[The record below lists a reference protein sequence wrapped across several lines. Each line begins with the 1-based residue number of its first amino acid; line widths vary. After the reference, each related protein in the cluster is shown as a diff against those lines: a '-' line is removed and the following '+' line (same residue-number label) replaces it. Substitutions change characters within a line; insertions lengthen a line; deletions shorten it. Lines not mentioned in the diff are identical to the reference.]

1 MPLPK
6 ANNIFISNTFF
17 IFITRFFPSLANL
30 VVMIWYSRQL
40 PTDSYGNYQLFW
52 IQLYVIYPFICF
64 GIHSLIIT
72 YNRNM
77 LANILSK
84 LTAKHYLFFTLW
96 MIGLSTCFAALQYAA
111 GSVSFITSTLF
122 ILTFSVSIITESLL
136 IVFRRYTTMS
146 VTGLLYA
153 LAFCGIH
160 WLSLNGA
167 FSLQSL
173 FSLLLVI
180 NLLRVF
186 IYSIAIL
193 QETKKDAYGYDQED
207 IDIPTIRSLWLH
219 LGIYDIVQML
229 SSWIDKFVIS
239 LLLTAELSAIYYNGA
254 QNIPFLPLLL
264 TAASSAVLLQIA
276 SNSTGIQAKEST
288 VKLVNQSGRLLSCIV
303 FPIFCFLFVF
313 RNELIVT
320 LFSEKYI
327 PAIPIFAMAT
337 LVLPVRAYSYT
348 TLLQRMH
355 KGNIINIGAI
365 GELVLACLLMY
376 PLYLF
381 LGLPGVAL
389 SFVISTYLQAAFYLL
404 FTGKYLS
411 VNPLTLIPVANWIIK
426 LTIISTLFTGMH
438 YWCTVHY
445 TGKITLFLGAFV
457 MLLCIGMSLII
468 ELKLNKKNGV
478 ISAAV

>member
-6 ANNIFISNTFF
+6 ANNIFVSNSFF

-40 PTDSYGNYQLFW
+40 PTESYGNYQLFW
-52 IQLYVIYPFICF
+52 IQLYVIYPIICF

-84 LTAKHYLFFTLW
+84 LVAKHYILFSIWTVV
-96 MIGLSTCFAALQYAA
+96 LSLCFAALQYTA
-111 GSVSFITSTLF
+111 GGVSLITSSLF

-146 VTGLLYA
+146 ITGLLYA

-160 WLSLNGA
+160 WLALKSN
-167 FSLQSL
+167 FSLQLL
-173 FSLLLVI
+173 FSLLLII

-186 IYSIAIL
+186 TYSVAVL
-193 QETKKDAYGYDQED
+193 NETKKDTYGYDQED
-207 IDIPTIRSLWLH
+207 IDIPAIRSLWLH
-219 LGIYDIVQML
+219 LGVYDIVQML

-264 TAASSAVLLQIA
+264 TAASSAVLLQLA
-276 SNSTGIQAKEST
+276 GNSTGIKAKEST
-288 VKLVNQSGRLLSCIV
+288 VMLINQSGRILSCIV
-303 FPIFCFLFVF
+303 FPVFCFLFVF

-327 PAIPIFAMAT
+327 PAIPIFAMAS
-337 LVLPVRAYSYT
+337 LVIPLRAYSFT

-355 KGNIINIGAI
+355 KGNIINIGAV

-376 PLYLF
+376 PLYLYM
-381 LGLPGVAL
+381 GLPGVAL
-389 SFVISTYLQAAFYLL
+389 SFVVSTYLQAGYYLF

-411 VNPLTLIPVANWIIK
+411 ANPLSLIPIFNWCIK
-426 LTIISTLFTGMH
+426 LIILSILFTGIH
-438 YWCTVHY
+438 LWCTVHY
-445 TGKITLFLGAFV
+445 TGKISLFLGAFV
-457 MLLCIGMSLII
+457 LFISMGILLLI
-468 ELKLNKKNGV
+468 ELKLNNKHGV
-478 ISAAV
+478 I

>member
-6 ANNIFISNTFF
+6 ANNIFVSNSFF

-30 VVMIWYSRQL
+30 VVMIWYSRHL
-40 PTDSYGNYQLFW
+40 STESYGNYQLFW
-52 IQLYVIYPFICF
+52 IQLYVIYPIICF
-64 GIHSLIIT
+64 GIHSLIVT

-84 LTAKHYLFFTLW
+84 LAAKHYILFTLW
-96 MIGLSTCFAALQYAA
+96 MILLSSCFAALQYAS
-111 GSVSFITSTLF
+111 GGVSFITSSLF
-122 ILTFSVSIITESLL
+122 ILTFSISIITESLL

-160 WLSLNGA
+160 WLALRGT
-167 FSLQSL
+167 FSLQLL
-173 FSLLLVI
+173 FSLLLII

-186 IYSIAIL
+186 TYSIAVL
-193 QETKKDAYGYDQED
+193 NETKKDAYGYDQQD
-207 IDIPTIRSLWLH
+207 IDIPAIRSLLLH
-219 LGIYDIVQML
+219 LGVYDIVQML

-264 TAASSAVLLQIA
+264 TAASSAVLLQLA
-276 SNSTGIQAKEST
+276 GNSTVIKAKEST
-288 VKLVNQSGRLLSCIV
+288 VILINHSGRILSCIV
-303 FPIFCFLFVF
+303 FPVFCFLFVF

-337 LVLPVRAYSYT
+337 LVLPLRAYSFT

-355 KGNIINIGAI
+355 KGNIINIGAV
-365 GELVLACLLMY
+365 GELSLACLLMY
-376 PLYLF
+376 PLYQYM
-381 LGLPGVAL
+381 GLPGVAL
-389 SFVISTYLQAAFYLL
+389 SFVISTYLQAGYYLL

-411 VNPLTLIPVANWIIK
+411 VNPLSLIPIFNWCIK
-426 LTIISTLFTGMH
+426 LFILSILFTSIH
-438 YWCTVHY
+438 LWTSVHY
-445 TGKITLFLGAFV
+445 TGKISLFLGAFV
-457 MLLCIGMSLII
+457 LFISIGILLLI
-468 ELKLNKKNGV
+468 ELKLNNKHG
-478 ISAAV
+478 II